1 MLKQILLKNFKS
13 YRDQALPL
21 APLTLMI
28 GANASGKSNAIEAFR
43 FLSWLAGG
51 QKLSVI
57 QQQVDDS
64 DQLFRGSSKDLGYL
78 GAQQFSLGCTLD
90 STIVNSDALFS
101 RIEEAT
107 SLSFKI
113 FTALGLR
120 KNQPDDEEKFRKKE
134 KLSTRFPLEKLMWES
149 FNITLETRDTE
160 LHIIQEEIT
169 APSSTKGKFPLY
181 KIIRP
186 SEDSDT
192 DVQVAYNNF
201 RAGGNKPQLTCTDQI
216 ALMCQLE
223 SPATFAYE
231 HEKSRKEIPATVKY
245 FQIFL
250 EHTLILDPVPSQ
262 MRGDSLPEKKL
273 RTNCSNISGVLYQLW
288 QHKENQA
295 VILNFIQ
302 SLPEQDIKSLNFVS
316 GRPGRFFL
324 ELVESFGGK
333 NKSWS
338 VELLSDGTLR
348 VLAIATAVLSAPEG
362 STVVIEEVDNGV
374 HPSRAS
380 HLLTTMQLH
389 AKRRNIR
396 LLLTTHNPALMDAL
410 PDDALGD
417 VVFCYRDPQEGDS
430 RLVRLSDLPDYV
442 ELVVR
447 GSLGDLVTNGIV
459 DRFVKCPTTPEAQKQ
474 KALDWLARLQS
485 ETA

>member
-1 MLKQILLKNFKS
+1 
-13 YRDQALPL
+13 
-21 APLTLMI
+21 
-28 GANASGKSNAIEAFR
+28 
-43 FLSWLAGG
+43 
-51 QKLSVI
+51 
-57 QQQVDDS
+57 
-64 DQLFRGSSKDLGYL
+64 
-78 GAQQFSLGCTLD
+78 
-90 STIVNSDALFS
+90 
-101 RIEEAT
+101 
-107 SLSFKI
+107 
-113 FTALGLR
+113 
-120 KNQPDDEEKFRKKE
+120 
-134 KLSTRFPLEKLMWES
+134 
-149 FNITLETRDTE
+149 
-160 LHIIQEEIT
+160 
-169 APSSTKGKFPLY
+169 
-181 KIIRP
+181 
-186 SEDSDT
+186 
-192 DVQVAYNNF
+192 
-201 RAGGNKPQLTCTDQI
+201 
-216 ALMCQLE
+216 MCQLE

-273 RTNCSNISGVLYQLW
+273 RTNYSNISGVLYQLW